1 MIKFVKRSE
10 EKRIMAGTSVGLIVR
25 IVSLVLRPLLNIISP
40 MISDLLEDSL
50 GKLLEK
56 ARGTENPIDDIFVE
70 FLFKV
75 LGIEIPEEK

>member
-1 MIKFVKRSE
+1 
-10 EKRIMAGTSVGLIVR
+10 MAGTSVGLIVR

-75 LGIEIPEEK
+75 LEIEIPEEK

>member
-1 MIKFVKRSE
+1 MPGGFNE
-10 EKRIMAGTSVGLIVR
+10 EKTVMAGTSVGFIVR

-40 MISDLLEDSL
+40 MIKDLLADSL

-56 ARGTENPIDDIFVE
+56 ARATENPIDDIFVE

-75 LGIEIPEEK
+75 LDIEIPEEK

>member
-1 MIKFVKRSE
+1 
-10 EKRIMAGTSVGLIVR
+10 MAGTSVGVIVR
-25 IVSLVLRPLLNIISP
+25 IVSLVLRPLLSIISP
-40 MISDLLEDSL
+40 MIKDLLADSL

-75 LGIEIPEEK
+75 LGIDIPEE

>member
-1 MIKFVKRSE
+1 
-10 EKRIMAGTSVGLIVR
+10 MAGTSVGFIVR

-40 MISDLLEDSL
+40 MIKDLLADSL

-56 ARGTENPIDDIFVE
+56 ARATENPIDDIFVE

-75 LGIEIPEEK
+75 LDIEIPEEK

>member
-1 MIKFVKRSE
+1 
-10 EKRIMAGTSVGLIVR
+10 MAGTSVGVIVR

-40 MISDLLEDSL
+40 MIKDLLADSL

-75 LGIEIPEEK
+75 LDIEIPEEK

>member
-1 MIKFVKRSE
+1 
-10 EKRIMAGTSVGLIVR
+10 MAGTSVGLIVR